1 MTQPLLKKSTPRE
14 RNVWFLVLLSETLE
28 GDSGFRLLET
38 GPFSQDRR
46 FHRYHSER
54 VSDSLEVVGPTAAT
68 ANEAETKT
76 EQWYS
81 TEDGMQLFGKI
92 HGALQKFFQITGT
105 SRDTK
110 THDIS
115 LSLNHQKG
123 QFAIDFP
130 SNFPT
135 EMAVL
140 TDVRRKPMEIKLTEE
155 KSEGKLPK
163 KDKQRK
169 KKGQDKQTGRNTSQ
183 GSNRKP
189 GQQKVTPMAE
199 NVSEDAGKEDEEE
212 TDLNSASVEND
223 EPPSLDIEKVPELLL
238 QGICRLAKIDTGTRV

>member
-1 MTQPLLKKSTPRE
+1 M
-14 RNVWFLVLLSETLE
+14 
-28 GDSGFRLLET
+28 
-38 GPFSQDRR
+38 
-46 FHRYHSER
+46 
-54 VSDSLEVVGPTAAT
+54 SDSLEVAGPTAAT
-68 ANEAETKT
+68 ANEAETKK

-81 TEDGMQLFGKI
+81 TEDGMQLFAKI

-115 LSLNHQKG
+115 LSLGHQQG

-140 TDVRRKPMEIKLTEE
+140 TDVRGKQMEIKLTEE
-155 KSEGKLPK
+155 KGEGKLPK
-163 KDKQRK
+163 NDKQRK
-169 KKGQDKQTGRNTSQ
+169 KKGQDRQTGRKTSQ
-183 GSNRKP
+183 GSHRKS
-189 GQQKVTPMAE
+189 GQVTPMAE
-199 NVSEDAGKEDEEE
+199 DASEDAGNEDDDV
-212 TDLNSASVEND
+212 TDPNSTSVGND

-238 QGICRLAKIDTGTRV
+238 QGICRLAKIDTGTKV

>member
-1 MTQPLLKKSTPRE
+1 MLGFS
-14 RNVWFLVLLSETLE
+14 FFSETLE
-28 GDSGFRLLET
+28 GDSGFRLLKT

-46 FHRYHSER
+46 FQRYHSEK
-54 VSDSLEVVGPTAAT
+54 VSDSLEVVGPTAST
-68 ANEAETKT
+68 ANEAETKK

-115 LSLNHQKG
+115 LSLSNQRR
-123 QFAIDFP
+123 QFSIDFP

-140 TDVRRKPMEIKLTEE
+140 TEGRGKPEKIKLIKEN
-155 KSEGKLPK
+155 SEGTSGK
-163 KDKQRK
+163 KDKQGK
-169 KKGQDKQTGRNTSQ
+169 KKPQDKQPGRNTSQ
-183 GSNRKP
+183 GSHRKS
-189 GQQKVTPMAE
+189 GQQKVTPIAE
-199 NVSEDAGKEDEEE
+199 DASEDAGNEDEDE
-212 TDLNSASVEND
+212 TDPGSASVGND
-223 EPPSLDIEKVPELLL
+223 EPQSLDVEKVPELLL
-238 QGICRLAKIDTGTRV
+238 QGICRLAKLNTGSRV